1 MNGTPIRHCL
11 IDAQEPVLAH
21 HMDHDVPGRHIGTVL
36 HRRCGEPIILLIDAP
51 PLGRMAR
58 ISAPVFWDDE
68 DGKEYVSSIVHP
80 ARQGYRQRIALLD
93 HPTASL
99 LPRTI
104 DAYCPE
110 CQALVAVPLTTL
122 HQARLRGDRATAG
135 AVRV

>member
-1 MNGTPIRHCL
+1 MNDTPIRHCL
-11 IDAQEPVLAH
+11 IDAQEPVLAPH
-21 HMDHDVPGRHIGTVL
+21 LGRDVPGRHIGTVR
-36 HRRCGEPIILLIDAP
+36 HRRCGEPIIWLNDAP
-51 PLGRMAR
+51 PLGRMAQ

-68 DGKEYVSSIVHP
+68 DGKDYVSSIVHP

-110 CQALVAVPLTTL
+110 CQALVAVRLTLL
-122 HQARLRGDRATAG
+122 HQARLRGDGGTARV
-135 AVRV
+135 VRV